1 MLSKIMNLIKI
12 LFFILLILKPE
23 ILNANEDFNN
33 WVKNYKKYAV
43 KQGVNQVTVDTA
55 FKNVKFLERII
66 TYDRRQPEFI
76 EKTNVYIKKRINIKK
91 IQSAKSLIK
100 SNRDLLNKIE
110 KEFDVP
116 ANYLVA
122 LWGIETHFG
131 RHKGKVDI
139 ISALSTLSY
148 DKRRSEFFSK
158 ELLILL
164 RLIDK
169 KIIKL
174 DSLVGSWAGAHGNF
188 QFMPSSIQNFAID
201 YDNNNNIDLYVSL
214 NDSFA
219 SAANY
224 LNKIGWDKNPWGFK
238 VKLEKEI
245 NPKYIGIDARK
256 LKKKLAI
263 KKWKKLGVKL
273 SDSVKINEN
282 LNARLIR
289 PDGNSGDYYLV
300 LNNYEKLLHWNRS
313 LRFAIT
319 IGIFADYL
327 KNV

>member
-23 ILNANEDFNN
+23 ILSANDGFNS

-43 KQGVNQVTVDTA
+43 GQGVNQATVDTA
-55 FKNVKFLERII
+55 FKNVKFLEKII

-76 EKTNVYIKKRINIKK
+76 EKTNVYINKRINIKK

-110 KEFDVP
+110 KEFNVP

-148 DKRRSEFFSK
+148 DKKKIRVFSK

-164 RLIDK
+164 KLIDK

-174 DSLVGSWAGAHGNF
+174 NSLVGSWAGAHGNF

-224 LNKIGWDKNPWGFK
+224 L
-238 VKLEKEI
+238 
-245 NPKYIGIDARK
+245 
-256 LKKKLAI
+256 KKLDGI
-263 KKWKKLGVKL
+263 KTHGDLKL
-273 SDSVKINEN
+273 N
-282 LNARLIR
+282 
-289 PDGNSGDYYLV
+289 
-300 LNNYEKLLHWNRS
+300 
-313 LRFAIT
+313 
-319 IGIFADYL
+319 
-327 KNV
+327 